1 MDKSMKYLKKLPLLF
16 MLTFLMSSCKPKYKD
31 LKIAVAANFAPTLK
45 KIIPEFTQKTG
56 IKVTVITGST
66 GKLYSQ
72 IKNGAP
78 FDIFLAADSE
88 RPKMLVDEKLATG
101 QFTYAVGQLALW
113 SPTEKLKGLDFL
125 ESDFTK
131 LAIANP
137 KLAPYGQAARETL
150 KKLNL
155 WDKINHKI
163 VIGENV
169 SQTLEFA
176 RSGNADAALV
186 SFSQV
191 QDLPGSLIII
201 LQKYHNPIKQDGC
214 IIKKSREAE
223 KFLEYMKRDGSTA
236 ILMDGYLDLK
246 MIPWLKGSHD
256 E

>member
-1 MDKSMKYLKKLPLLF
+1 MDESMKYLKILPFLFVLLILF
-16 MLTFLMSSCKPKYKD
+16 PSCRKKD
-31 LKIAVAANFAPTLK
+31 KSLKIAVAANFAPTLK
-45 KIIPEFTQKTG
+45 KVAHEFTQKTG
-56 IKVTVITGST
+56 IKVTIIPGST

-78 FDIFLAADSE
+78 FDIFLAADNE

-101 QFTYAVGQLALW
+101 QFTYAVGQLVLW
-113 SPTEKLKGLDFL
+113 SPSDKIKNLDFL

-131 LAIANP
+131 LAIPNP

-150 KKLNL
+150 KELKL

-176 RSGNADAALV
+176 RSGNTDAAFV

-191 QDLPGSLIII
+191 KDLPGSLIII
-201 LQKYHNPIKQDGC
+201 QQKYHSPITQDGC
-214 IIKKSREAE
+214 IVKESREAE
-223 KFLEYMKRDGSTA
+223 KFVEFLKKDGWPV
-236 ILMDGYLDLK
+236 ILTDGYLELK
-246 MIPWLKGSHD
+246 VVPILKGSHD